1 MAKVNIKINGQEM
14 AVEQGMTIL
23 QAAQTAGIYIPTLC
37 YHPDLAL
44 HGVCRICSV
53 EVKGQRTLSASCAY
67 PVSEG
72 MDILTNSLKVR
83 DARKM
88 IVELLLAN
96 HPQECLICAKNQ
108 SCELQKFAKE
118 LGIQEVR
125 FKGERRN
132 YEIDN
137 SSPSVIRDQD
147 KCILCGRCVR
157 TCQDIQSVGAL
168 HVADR
173 GWNSMIV
180 AGMGGDLADAVCV
193 NCGQCINRCPTGALK
208 GNDPAPAIWDA
219 IHDPSKHVIVQTAPA
234 VRASIGEEF
243 GMEPGSRVTKK
254 MVTALRMLGFNKVFD
269 TDFTADLT
277 IMEEGSELIERV
289 TNGGVLPQIT
299 SCSPGWIK
307 FIEYYYPE
315 LLPHLSSCKS
325 PQQMFGALA
334 KTYYAQKNGIDPA
347 SIVSVSIMPCVAKK
361 FECDRPEMYSSG
373 YKDVDYVLTTREAA
387 GMMHEA
393 GIDLPNLEDSE
404 FDAPFGITTGAA
416 VIFGNTGGVMEA
428 ALRTAYALI
437 TGKEL
442 DNVNIEAVR
451 GMEGVREATIQV
463 GDLPVKAAVAH
474 GLANAREV
482 LEGIKSGRFADY
494 AFIEIM
500 CCPGGCI
507 GGGGQPQPTNAEI
520 RAKRIAGIYA
530 EDGAMELRKSHESPT
545 VKAIYEEFLG
555 KPLSHKSHEL
565 LHTTYTPRSRKTVK
579 SERSAV
585 SSESGKK
592 VKVD

>member
-1 MAKVNIKINGQEM
+1 MAKVNIKINDQELT
-14 AVEQGMTIL
+14 VESGMTIL
-23 QAAQTAGIYIPTLC
+23 QAAQSAGIYIPTLC

-53 EVKGQRTLSASCAY
+53 EVKGQRTLCVSCAY

-72 MDILTNSLKVR
+72 MEVYTHTPKVR
-83 DARKM
+83 EARRM
-88 IVELLLAN
+88 IVELMLAN
-96 HPQECLICAKNQ
+96 HPQECLTCAKNQ
-108 SCELQKFAKE
+108 KCELQQFAKE
-118 LGIQEVR
+118 LGIQDVR
-125 FKGERRN
+125 FKGERR
-132 YEIDN
+132 EMAID
-137 SSPSVIRDQD
+137 STSCSVIRDPD
-147 KCILCGRCVR
+147 KCILCARCVR
-157 TCQDIQSVGAL
+157 TCDDIQSVGAL
-168 HVADR
+168 HVAGR
-173 GWNSMIV
+173 GWDSMIV
-180 AGMGGDLADAVCV
+180 PGLGGDLGEAVCV

-208 GNDPAPAIWDA
+208 GNDPAAKIWEAIYD
-219 IHDPSKHVIVQTAPA
+219 DTKHVIVQTAPA

-243 GMEPGSRVTKK
+243 GMPPGSRVTKK
-254 MVTALRMLGFNKVFD
+254 MVTGLRMLGFDKVFD

-277 IMEEGSELIERV
+277 IMEEGSELIKRV
-289 TNGGVLPQIT
+289 TEGGVLPQIT

-315 LLPHLSSCKS
+315 LLPHVSSCKS

-334 KTYYAQKNGIDPA
+334 KTYYAEKMGIDPA
-347 SIVSVSIMPCVAKK
+347 NIVSVSIMPCVAKK

-387 GMMHEA
+387 GMMKEA
-393 GIDLPNLEDSE
+393 GIDLPNLEDGE
-404 FDAPFGITTGAA
+404 YDAPFGITTGAA

-428 ALRTAYALI
+428 ALRTAYELI
-437 TGKEL
+437 TGQPIPDL
-442 DNVNIEAVR
+442 NITPVR

-507 GGGGQPQPTNAEI
+507 GGGGQPQPTNEEI
-520 RAKRIAGIYA
+520 RKKRIEAIYA

-555 KPLSHKSHEL
+555 QPLSHKSHEL
-565 LHTTYTPRSRKTVK
+565 LHTTYTPRTTRPVK
-579 SERSAV
+579 QGEA
-585 SSESGKK
+585 KK
-592 VKVD
+592 VKVE

>member
-1 MAKVNIKINGQEM
+1 MANVNITINGQPIT
-14 AVEQGMTIL
+14 VEAGSTIL
-23 QAAQTAGIYIPTLC
+23 DAARSAGIYIPTLC
-37 YHPDLAL
+37 YHSDLMPD
-44 HGVCRICSV
+44 GVCRVCSV
-53 EVKGQRTLSASCAY
+53 EVKGQRTLCAACCY

-72 MDILTNSLKVR
+72 LEIHTHTPKVR
-83 DARKM
+83 EARRM
-88 IVELLLAN
+88 IVELMLAN
-96 HPQECLICAKNQ
+96 HPQECLTCAKNQ
-108 SCELQKFAKE
+108 KCELQKLAKE
-118 LGIQEVR
+118 LGIQDVR
-125 FKGERRN
+125 FRGDRKLHET
-132 YEIDN
+132 DL
-137 SSPSVIRDQD
+137 SSCSVLRDPE

-157 TCQDIQSVGAL
+157 TCADIQSVAAL
-168 HVADR
+168 HASGR
-173 GWNSMIV
+173 GWETTV
-180 AGMGGDLADAVCV
+180 ASGVGGDLADAVCV

-208 GNDPAPAIWDA
+208 GNDPAAKIWEAIY
-219 IHDPSKHVIVQTAPA
+219 DPKKHVIVQTAPA
-234 VRASIGEEF
+234 VRATIGEEF
-243 GMEPGSRVTKK
+243 DLEPGTRVTGK
-254 MVTALRMLGFNKVFD
+254 MVSALRMLGFDKVFD

-289 TNGGVLPQIT
+289 TKGGVLPQIT

-334 KTYYAQKNGIDPA
+334 KTYYAEKAGIDPA
-347 SIVSVSIMPCVAKK
+347 DIVSVSIMPCVAKK
-361 FECDRPEMYSSG
+361 YECDRPEMYSSG

-387 GMMHEA
+387 GMMKEA
-393 GIDLPNLEDSE
+393 GIDLPSLADDE

-428 ALRTAYALI
+428 ALRTAYELI
-437 TGKEL
+437 TGEVL
-442 DNVNIEAVR
+442 GDVNIQAVR

-463 GDLPVKAAVAH
+463 GELPVKAAVAH

-482 LEGIKSGRFADY
+482 LEGIKSGRFKDY

-507 GGGGQPQPTNAEI
+507 GGGGQPQPTSEEI

-530 EDGAMELRKSHESPT
+530 EDAGMPIRKSHESPA
-545 VKAIYEEFLG
+545 VKALYEEFLG

-565 LHTTYTPRSRKTVK
+565 LHTTYTPRTTKTVK
-579 SERSAV
+579 AEVA
-585 SSESGKK
+585 KK
-592 VKVD
+592 VKVE